1 MKNLLMRHL
10 ILLSIFLLSF
20 TITFSQSKKGVKE
33 HTSLNNT
40 QNTITKN
47 GIKFISKGFKV
58 SEAYLVFED
67 ENLVPEGNK
76 ISLNQTVNI
85 LLIIDGGWKEAAGRV
100 FPGGTQQILT
110 VKGKVIESSE
120 DAFST
125 FDTEGLTPE
134 DARYI
139 MLNTKITDVKNRK
152 NFVIVNFKV
161 WDKKSDAEI
170 NGSYKLYIK

>member
-1 MKNLLMRHL
+1 MRHL
-10 ILLSIFLLSF
+10 ILLSICLLSF
-20 TITFSQSKKGVKE
+20 MLTFSQTKKVVKK
-33 HTSLNNT
+33 HSSQHDT
-40 QNTITKN
+40 QNTIAKN
-47 GIKFISKGFKV
+47 GIKFTSKGFKV

-76 ISLNQTVNI
+76 IDLNQTVNI
-85 LLIIDGGWKEAAGRV
+85 LLIIDGGWQEAAGRV

-110 VKGKVIESSE
+110 AKGKVIESSE

-139 MLNTKITDVKNRK
+139 MLNTEITDVKSRK
-152 NFVIVNFKV
+152 NYVTVNFKV
-161 WDKKSDAEI
+161 WDKKGDAEI